1 MILGASVMVEPEGG
15 KPCSSRQK
23 SSWEDAEAAAC
34 FLALSVPLM
43 PSAPQKETRKVF
55 AQV

>member
-1 MILGASVMVEPEGG
+1 MILGASVTVEPEGG